1 MSSSSEQVSRISL
14 LCASEYARSCDFVST
29 DLPSIA
35 ISPVWSSDED
45 GADEPEYA
53 SAELDTELEL
63 DFEEEVELDFVE
75 DELPADDG
83 ALSEAAVEPE
93 PLSLP
98 DPLSS
103 ENSAAALASF
113 RLKEKYPLLLALLL
127 TRAFAATICRIFP

>member
-1 MSSSSEQVSRISL
+1 MDSWLGMPISGSERG
-14 LCASEYARSCDFVST
+14 R
-29 DLPSIA
+29 PSA
-35 ISPVWSSDED
+35 ISIWARTRSIPYRDFAGLVLDED

-127 TRAFAATICRIFP
+127 TRAFAATICRNFP